1 MSLID
6 RLNLSTGSEAL
17 DTIRTGDLA
26 IRTLLIG

>member
-6 RLNLSTGSEAL
+6 RLNLSTGLEAL
-17 DTIRTGDLA
+17 DIIRTGDLT